1 MTVRAFVLIEA
12 DQTRVQ
18 ELKETLPDIELAGSA
33 VLRCDVVAGPYDLVC
48 EVESTDLSQLG
59 H

>member
-1 MTVRAFVLIEA
+1 MAVRAYVLVEA
-12 DQTRVQ
+12 DQTRVE
-18 ELKETLPDIELAGSA
+18 ELRETLPEIQLEGSRI
-33 VLRCDVVAGPYDLVC
+33 LRAEIVTGPYDLVL

>member
-1 MTVRAFVLIEA
+1 MAVRAYVLIEA

-18 ELKETLPDIELAGSA
+18 ELQEMLPDIQLAGSS
-33 VLRCDVVAGPYDLVC
+33 VVRCDVVAGPYDLVC
-48 EVESTDLSQLG
+48 EVESTDLTQLA

>member
-1 MTVRAFVLIEA
+1 MTVRAYVLVEA

-18 ELKETLPDIELAGSA
+18 ELKETLPGIELEGSS
-33 VLRCDVVAGPYDLVC
+33 VVRCDVVAGPYDLVC